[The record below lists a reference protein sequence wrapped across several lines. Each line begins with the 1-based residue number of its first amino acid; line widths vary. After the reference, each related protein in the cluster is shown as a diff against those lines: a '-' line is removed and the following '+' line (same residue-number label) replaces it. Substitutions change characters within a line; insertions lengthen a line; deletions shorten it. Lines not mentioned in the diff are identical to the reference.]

1 MRTGNSSQITCF
13 GGEKKAK
20 TKQYGGHTDFCLKGE
35 HGGTHLSTS
44 TQILRRRGREDE
56 PGTILSYCG
65 SGREQ
70 EDQVQRKCTRPYA
83 KLAAHYRLPSQASRL
98 AFLLLLIN
106 CSKALIRHRHSQPRI
121 LLLHTFRI
129 PIS

>member
-35 HGGTHLSTS
+35 HGGAHLSAS

-83 KLAAHYRLPSQASRL
+83 KLAAHYRLPSKASRL
-98 AFLLLLIN
+98 AFQNSPLDKLFQSVNKTSPQSTL
-106 CSKALIRHRHSQPRI
+106 HSSASHFQD
-121 LLLHTFRI
+121 
-129 PIS
+129 SC